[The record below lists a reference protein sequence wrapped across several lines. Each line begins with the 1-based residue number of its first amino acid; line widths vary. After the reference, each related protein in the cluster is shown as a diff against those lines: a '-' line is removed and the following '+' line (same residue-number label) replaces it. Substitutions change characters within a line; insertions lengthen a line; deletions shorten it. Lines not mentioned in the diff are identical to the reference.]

1 MAYCTSEAHFR
12 IGANVKGQKI
22 AIVIGVGAESG
33 IGGAMC
39 LRAAKAGHHVI
50 VCGRTQAKLDRVAS
64 TINAGGGTA
73 SSCVADVTQESQVEA
88 GQA

>member
-1 MAYCTSEAHFR
+1 M
-12 IGANVKGQKI
+12 GQKI